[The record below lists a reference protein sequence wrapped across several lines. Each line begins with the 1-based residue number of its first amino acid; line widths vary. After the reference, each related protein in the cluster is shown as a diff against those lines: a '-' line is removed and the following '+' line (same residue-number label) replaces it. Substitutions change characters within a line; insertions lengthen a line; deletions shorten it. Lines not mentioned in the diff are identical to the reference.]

1 MKDLRAGED
10 PETILDSL
18 TYDNPADTAV
28 MPPLPPTTTEI
39 EHAMSVV
46 RSLKM
51 SPEMDR
57 RVKEAAAAHC
67 VTQSMLIRQYIE
79 MGLAAEQ
86 PERMIPLSD
95 AIRVLSN
102 LRPSA

>member
-1 MKDLRAGED
+1 MKDRRPSED
-10 PETILDSL
+10 PGAFLDSL
-18 TYDNPADTAV
+18 TYDDTAPTPV
-28 MPPLPPTTTEI
+28 LPPTSAEL
-39 EHAMSVV
+39 EQAMSVV

-51 SPEMDR
+51 SPELDR
-57 RVKEAAAAHC
+57 RVKETAAVHG

>member
-1 MKDLRAGED
+1 MKDLRGGDD
-10 PETILDSL
+10 PGTILDSL
-18 TYDNPADTAV
+18 TYDDNAATPE
-28 MPPLPPTTTEI
+28 LPPTSAEL
-39 EHAMSVV
+39 ERAMTVV

-57 RVKEAAAAHC
+57 RVKETAAAHC